1 MGKYGKI
8 GKDGNIGTDLK
19 YVGKYG
25 NISITGG
32 FYRNISYKWRIF
44 YHSMDP
50 NSSWDNLANKL
61 GHPCRCWVEPTF
73 LGDGWLSLV
82 SMIYIYDIWLVVWN
96 IFQGLKPPTRYIY
109 IYTYTFKSPR
119 KEAVTNSKTGKQGG
133 GSVQSCPHDQTFS
146 LRMSATRK
154 WNNYGTMT
162 RTMVLRVPVKLVI

>member
-50 NSSWDNLANKL
+50 NSS
-61 GHPCRCWVEPTF
+61 
-73 LGDGWLSLV
+73 
-82 SMIYIYDIWLVVWN
+82 
-96 IFQGLKPPTRYIY
+96 
-109 IYTYTFKSPR
+109 
-119 KEAVTNSKTGKQGG
+119 
-133 GSVQSCPHDQTFS
+133 
-146 LRMSATRK
+146 
-154 WNNYGTMT
+154 
-162 RTMVLRVPVKLVI
+162 